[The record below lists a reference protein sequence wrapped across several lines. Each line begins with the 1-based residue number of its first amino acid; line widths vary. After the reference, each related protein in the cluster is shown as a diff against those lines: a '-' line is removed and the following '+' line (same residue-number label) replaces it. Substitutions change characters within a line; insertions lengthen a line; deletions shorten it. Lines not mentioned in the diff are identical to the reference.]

1 MYRLLALFF
10 IMHGLHAS
18 TPSQFFEP
26 EIENELLKYQECIY
40 PSLPPKRYETP
51 NTSPSVSPPNC
62 GEIVDE
68 RFKMVPIQ
76 PDFAEPM
83 ASAYGCPITMKYYG
97 KGQTVDV
104 NEVRK
109 RFEKQ
114 ARLQN
119 SEQDPTSRGWGII
132 THEGVSGVVFAYKP
146 RPCSKTKK
154 ELEVARILVPAV
166 QGHGLGG
173 AVLEAVFEYI
183 PDATWR
189 AKSDPENVASWK
201 SREKVGFTHVGTK
214 FDKQD
219 RAIRRFDQR
228 PSNNEIE
235 GRTQIR
241 FSYSGDIFSLA
252 SLEREYADQYL
263 GEDKIF
269 IDKSRTHFSPI
280 EVAPSKRIS
289 PVGVDELIHE
299 EVSQSKTQKKKKKQK
314 NPLKIKLPA

>member
-1 MYRLLALFF
+1 MW
-10 IMHGLHAS
+10 
-18 TPSQFFEP
+18 P
-26 EIENELLKYQECIY
+26 
-40 PSLPPKRYETP
+40 
-51 NTSPSVSPPNC
+51 
-62 GEIVDE
+62 
-68 RFKMVPIQ
+68 
-76 PDFAEPM
+76 
-83 ASAYGCPITMKYYG
+83 
-97 KGQTVDV
+97 
-104 NEVRK
+104 
-109 RFEKQ
+109 
-114 ARLQN
+114 
-119 SEQDPTSRGWGII
+119 
-132 THEGVSGVVFAYKP
+132 
-146 RPCSKTKK
+146 
-154 ELEVARILVPAV
+154 RILVPAV

-201 SREKVGFTHVGTK
+201 SREKVGFTHVETK

-235 GRTQIR
+235 GKTQIR

-299 EVSQSKTQKKKKKQK
+299 
-314 NPLKIKLPA
+314 

>member
-1 MYRLLALFF
+1 M
-10 IMHGLHAS
+10 
-18 TPSQFFEP
+18 
-26 EIENELLKYQECIY
+26 
-40 PSLPPKRYETP
+40 
-51 NTSPSVSPPNC
+51 
-62 GEIVDE
+62 
-68 RFKMVPIQ
+68 
-76 PDFAEPM
+76 
-83 ASAYGCPITMKYYG
+83 
-97 KGQTVDV
+97 
-104 NEVRK
+104 
-109 RFEKQ
+109 
-114 ARLQN
+114 
-119 SEQDPTSRGWGII
+119 
-132 THEGVSGVVFAYKP
+132 
-146 RPCSKTKK
+146 
-154 ELEVARILVPAV
+154 
-166 QGHGLGG
+166 
-173 AVLEAVFEYI
+173 LEAVFEYI

-201 SREKVGFTHVGTK
+201 SREKVGFTHVETK

-235 GRTQIR
+235 GKTQIR

-299 EVSQSKTQKKKKKQK
+299 EVSQSKAQKKKKKEK
-314 NPLKIKLPA
+314 NPLKIKLEL

>member
-1 MYRLLALFF
+1 
-10 IMHGLHAS
+10 MHGLHAS
-18 TPSQFFEP
+18 TPSQLFEP
-26 EIENELLKYQECIY
+26 EIEDELLKYQECIY
-40 PSLPPKRYETP
+40 PSLPPKRYESP
-51 NTSPSVSPPNC
+51 NTSPSLSPTNC

-83 ASAYGCPITMKYYG
+83 ASAYGCPETMKYYG
-97 KGQTVDV
+97 RGQILDV

-114 ARLQN
+114 AQQQN
-119 SEQDPTSRGWGII
+119 SEQEPTSRGWGII
-132 THEGVSGVVFAYKP
+132 THEGVCGVVFAYKP
-146 RPCSKTKK
+146 RSCSKTKK
-154 ELEVARILVPAV
+154 ELEIARILVPAA
-166 QGHGLGG
+166 QGRGLGG

-183 PDATWR
+183 PDAGWR
-189 AKSDPENVASWK
+189 AKSDPKNVASWK
-201 SREKVGFTHVGTK
+201 SRKNVGFVLVETK

-219 RAIRRFDQR
+219 GAPRRFEQR
-228 PSNNEIE
+228 LSNNEIE

-252 SLEREYADQYL
+252 SLEREYADQCL
-263 GEDKIF
+263 RE
-269 IDKSRTHFSPI
+269 DKSRTHFSPI
-280 EVAPSKRIS
+280 EVAPSERIS

-299 EVSQSKTQKKKKKQK
+299 EVGQSKAQKKKKKQK